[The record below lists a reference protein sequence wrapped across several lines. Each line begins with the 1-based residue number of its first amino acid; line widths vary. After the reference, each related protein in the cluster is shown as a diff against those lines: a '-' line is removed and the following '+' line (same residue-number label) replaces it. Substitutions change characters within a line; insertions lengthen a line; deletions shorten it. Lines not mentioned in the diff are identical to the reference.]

1 MNGQNLILDVEAD
14 LNDIQTALGLT
25 IMKGSIFSKKLRTQ
39 PARKNEIE
47 TILAQK
53 GSEKVFKSK
62 DNCWSMFYCVAPIK
76 ANPLSSE
83 LTKKSIRLS
92 PLLIQ
97 TPRIAKQRGS
107 TCKSLKVI
115 HSIWDGKKTKLLP
128 RDFGMFGSFVESLM
142 TRIL

>member
-39 PARKNEIE
+39 PARKKEIE

-97 TPRIAKQRGS
+97 TPRISKQRGS
-107 TCKSLKVI
+107 TCQSLKVI
-115 HSIWDGKKTKLLP
+115 P
-128 RDFGMFGSFVESLM
+128 FGME
-142 TRIL
+142 RRQNCYREILGCLAALLKA